1 MISKLHIL
9 NFNGSWTIWSHL
21 ITVTD
26 LIGELEIV
34 QKPQTVYL
42 FPGFDEKTPG
52 FQCANDPTVCV
63 CLFGH
68 LNIEHRERRREGG
81 GGTHIS
87 A

>member
-52 FQCANDPTVCV
+52 FQCANDPTVCA

-81 GGTHIS
+81 GTHIS